1 MRTAAVH
8 VREIDVCRR
17 AWTSA
22 QQKSN
27 MWHEPT
33 PIRVTENADW
43 MLQEETMQFK
53 RCTLEIDGPVAV
65 IKMDRRE
72 VMNAV
77 SMDVLVCLIE
87 APKFA
92 GK

>member
-1 MRTAAVH
+1 
-8 VREIDVCRR
+8 
-17 AWTSA
+17 
-22 QQKSN
+22 
-27 MWHEPT
+27 
-33 PIRVTENADW
+33 
-43 MLQEETMQFK
+43 MQFK

>member
-1 MRTAAVH
+1 
-8 VREIDVCRR
+8 
-17 AWTSA
+17 
-22 QQKSN
+22 

-53 RCTLEIDGPVAV
+53 HCTLEIDGPVAV

-77 SMDVLVCLIE
+77 SMDMLDGLIE

>member
-1 MRTAAVH
+1 
-8 VREIDVCRR
+8 
-17 AWTSA
+17 
-22 QQKSN
+22 